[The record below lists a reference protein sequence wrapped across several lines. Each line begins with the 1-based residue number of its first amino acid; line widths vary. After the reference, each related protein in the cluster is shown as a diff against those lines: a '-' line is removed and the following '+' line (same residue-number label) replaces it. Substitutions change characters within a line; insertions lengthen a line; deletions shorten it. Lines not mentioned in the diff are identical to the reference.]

1 MRDRSTAI
9 LVALLFGGVMLG
21 ARVRL
26 AAAGDPA
33 AAQADQAFTRALSQH
48 DKAAA
53 GALLDANFE
62 WTNAGGQTHNKAVSL
77 ADLEALAA
85 DNEGD
90 TDVQARDYGQL
101 ELVAGRHHGAR
112 FSRIWVKRPAGWRAY
127 LELDTPL
134 PSAAATR
141 PAPSP
146 RGAAGDC
153 VNPCR
158 NLPFTPATT
167 ADKAVL
173 AEWQKTKMDE
183 WHPNASDWATH
194 ITDDFLIINDRSERN
209 KEQRVALA
217 KEQEAAG
224 AGVPGDPVLSMRMA
238 DFGDAVVMV
247 SRHMP
252 YHGGK
257 PYYNVRVFVH
267 RDGHWPL
274 AWSQQTTIQA
284 AAKPPAPRK

>member
-1 MRDRSTAI
+1 MMAI
-9 LVALLFGGVMLG
+9 LFGVVMLG
-21 ARVRL
+21 SRIGM
-26 AAAGDPA
+26 AAGSDA
-33 AAQADQAFTRALSQH
+33 GAVQADQAFTRALSKH
-48 DKAAA
+48 DKAAVS
-53 GALLDANFE
+53 ALLDAKFE
-62 WTNAGGQTHNKAVSL
+62 WTNANGQTHNQSISL
-77 ADLEALAA
+77 QDFNALSA

-90 TDVQARDYGQL
+90 AEVEPRDYGQL
-101 ELVAGRHHGAR
+101 VLVVGRHHGAR

-153 VNPCR
+153 DNPCR
-158 NLPFTPATT
+158 TLPFTPVSA

-183 WHPNASDWATH
+183 WHPNAADWATH
-194 ITDDFLIINDRSERN
+194 ITDDFRIINDRSERN

-217 KEQEAAG
+217 KEQQAAG

-252 YHGGK
+252 YRGGK

-267 RDGHWPL
+267 HDGHWPL

-284 AAKPPAPRK
+284 AKPPAPKK

>member
-1 MRDRSTAI
+1 
-9 LVALLFGGVMLG
+9 MLG
-21 ARVRL
+21 SRIGL
-26 AAAGDPA
+26 AAGSDAGA
-33 AAQADQAFTRALSQH
+33 VQADHAFTRDLSQH
-48 DKAAA
+48 DRVAV
-53 GALLDANFE
+53 GALLDAKFE
-62 WTNAGGQTHNKAVSL
+62 WTNANGQTHNKAISL
-77 ADLEALAA
+77 QDFNALAA
-85 DNEGD
+85 DNGGD
-90 TDVQARDYGQL
+90 AEVEPRDYGQL
-101 ELVAGRHHGAR
+101 ALVAGRHHGAR

-141 PAPSP
+141 PAPSSS
-146 RGAAGDC
+146 GAAGDC
-153 VNPCR
+153 DNPCR
-158 NLPFTPATT
+158 SLPFTPVTA

-173 AEWQKTKMDE
+173 AEWQKTKLDE
-183 WHPNASDWATH
+183 WHPNAADWATH
-194 ITDDFLIINDRSERN
+194 ITDDFRIINDRSERN

-238 DFGDAVVMV
+238 DFGNAVVMV

-252 YHGGK
+252 YRGGK

-284 AAKPPAPRK
+284 AAKPAAPNQ

>member
-1 MRDRSTAI
+1 MRDRATA
-9 LVALLFGGVMLG
+9 LMVALLFGAVMLEG
-21 ARVRL
+21 GIGPAAGGD
-26 AAAGDPA
+26 AAAV
-33 AAQADQAFTRALSQH
+33 QADQAFTRNLSQH

-53 GALLDANFE
+53 GALLDAKFE
-62 WTNAGGQTHNKAVSL
+62 WTNANGQTHSKAVSL
-77 ADLEALAA
+77 EDFDALAA

-90 TDVQARDYGQL
+90 TDVEARDYGQL
-101 ELVAGRHHGAR
+101 ALVAGRHHGAR

-127 LELDTPL
+127 VELDTPL

-141 PAPSP
+141 PVASP

-153 VNPCR
+153 ENPCR
-158 NLPFTPATT
+158 TLPFTPVTA

-183 WHPNASDWATH
+183 WHPDAADWATH
-194 ITDDFLIINDRSERN
+194 ITDDFRIINDRSERDR
-209 KEQRVALA
+209 EQRVALA
-217 KEQEAAG
+217 KEQQAAG
-224 AGVPGDPVLSMRMA
+224 AGAPGDPVLSMRMA

-257 PYYNVRVFVH
+257 PYHNVRVFVH

-284 AAKPPAPRK
+284 AAKPSAPRK